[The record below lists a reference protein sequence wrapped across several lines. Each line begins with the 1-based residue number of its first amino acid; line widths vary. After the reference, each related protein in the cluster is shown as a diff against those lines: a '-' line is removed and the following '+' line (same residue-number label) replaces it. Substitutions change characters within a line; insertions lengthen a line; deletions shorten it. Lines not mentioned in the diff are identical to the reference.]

1 MFIYSLI
8 TALLFLNP
16 LLGLWGKALKNR
28 NAARAFLA
36 ENVLR
41 YVTGVIVSFFIFYVG
56 LIDFTWHGIL
66 NSFAVIII
74 LNLILS
80 ATASFYYYDRKV
92 TWSNRAAFTLGCLAA
107 VGMAY
112 MWLIY
117 PMQTA
122 SDRHALPQAETEVEV
137 MESADEEN
145 IRVVPYGNARY
156 RSEIVFGDLD
166 NSARYHLGESS
177 IQTIDD
183 ELFWVSPIEFDGFFR
198 WLTTDHVPGYI
209 KISAEDPND
218 QAELVSE
225 YEMSYVPSAYFGSN
239 AKRMVRQE
247 HEDIIIVS
255 ESFEPDDD
263 GHPYYVFSYGYYEF
277 FRHGNKA
284 DGVVVLDA
292 VTGEMER
299 YSLEDMPEFID
310 QGVAEQTALN
320 YATWYGQYG
329 GGFINRFIGRD
340 GVTEPRRDEMIGV
353 FGAER
358 EMYWFVDHERPR
370 GSGNTM
376 VGFSMV
382 NARTGEMTY
391 YGGQEARGILNGN
404 AARDR
409 VDRAFERER
418 WVGTQPVLYSIYGQY
433 TWVVPVVDR
442 NNGFQKIALVH
453 ADSGRVVSA
462 DSRREVFNEYQN
474 LLATGLDPDM
484 DIPTDLADEVEET
497 LTVERVTQSTDEGG
511 TIVMILFEERNQ
523 IFTVPVNRSQLALFI
538 EPGDELLVEYID
550 TGENMIAIQNYS
562 NLSLNR

>member
-16 LLGLWGKALKNR
+16 IAGNWS
-28 NAARAFLA
+28 RAFKNKKA
-36 ENVLR
+36 ASTFWPENMAR
-41 YVTGVIVSFFIFYVG
+41 YILGVIVSFSIFYFG
-56 LIDFTWHGIL
+56 LIDLTWHGIL
-66 NSFAVIII
+66 HSFAVIIVI
-74 LNLILS
+74 NLLLS
-80 ATASFYYYDRKV
+80 STISYYYDKKV
-92 TWSNRAAFTLGCLAA
+92 TWSNRAAFTLGCLVA

-112 MWLIY
+112 MWFIY
-117 PMQTA
+117 PIQTA
-122 SDRHALPQAETEVEV
+122 SDRHALPEAETELEV

-166 NSARYHLGESS
+166 GSARYNLGESS

-198 WLTTDHVPGYI
+198 WITTDHVPGYI

-218 QAELVSE
+218 QAELVDG
-225 YEMSYVPSAYFGSN
+225 YEMNYVPSAYFGSN
-239 AKRMVRQE
+239 AKRMVRQA

-255 ESFEPDDD
+255 ESFEPDDE
-263 GHPYYVFSYGYYEF
+263 GHPYYVFSYGYFEF

-299 YSLEDMPEFID
+299 YSLDEMPEFID
-310 QGVAEQTALN
+310 QGVAEQTALE

-329 GGFINRFIGRD
+329 GGFLNRFIGRD
-340 GVTEPRRDEMIGV
+340 GVTEPRRNEMIGV
-353 FGAER
+353 YGSER
-358 EMYWFVDHERPR
+358 QMYWFVDHERPR

-409 VDRAFERER
+409 VDRAFEREQ

-453 ADSGRVVSA
+453 ADSGRVVSSE
-462 DSRREVFNEYQN
+462 SRREVFNEYQS
-474 LLATGLDPDM
+474 LLASGLDPDM
-484 DIPTDLADEVEET
+484 DIPTDLAEEVEET
-497 LTVERVTQSTDEGG
+497 LTVQRVTQSTDEDG

-523 IFTVPVNRSQLALFI
+523 VFTVPVNRSQLALFI
-538 EPGDELLVEYID
+538 EPGDELEVEYID
-550 TGENMIAIQNYS
+550 TGEDSIAIRNYR